1 MHVQAIFLAFFSLC
15 FSPLAGSAEL
25 TQKEI
30 DDWFNGPSQSTANVN
45 EGELVFLTQKPGKA
59 VHHHHNT
66 LTLNR
71 SSLIDGWASLEQC
84 HENIDQVPRAQILFN
99 LSRIKDLKITSY
111 SNIEQ
116 AWVEG
121 PSVQLKNVTAG
132 ARLCVA
138 AQSRALVKTGANTYT
153 LKNGP
158 FMRKFLDGYYPMHV
172 SMTVKL
178 ASNDL
183 TLEKVTP
190 QEQPGFAVTKSP
202 GEVNIDAWFE
212 GRLQTEMQFNDKQ

>member
-1 MHVQAIFLAFFSLC
+1 MRFGRSLVVLAAASL
-15 FSPLAGSAEL
+15 SSSAGAAEL
-25 TQKEI
+25 SQKEI
-30 DDWFNGPSQSTANVN
+30 DDWFNEPTQSAAKVN
-45 EGELVFLTQKPGKA
+45 EGDLVFLSQKPGKA

-71 SSLIDGWASLEQC
+71 ESLLHGWAALEQC

-99 LSRIKDLKITSY
+99 LSKIKDLRITSY
-111 SNIEQ
+111 SNIEA

-138 AQSRALVKTGANTYT
+138 AQSRALTKTGANTYT

-172 SMTVKL
+172 SMRVKL

-183 TLEKVTP
+183 ALEKITP
-190 QEQPGFAVTKSP
+190 QEQPGFAVKKTP

-212 GRLQTEMQFNDKQ
+212 GRLQTEMQFNGR